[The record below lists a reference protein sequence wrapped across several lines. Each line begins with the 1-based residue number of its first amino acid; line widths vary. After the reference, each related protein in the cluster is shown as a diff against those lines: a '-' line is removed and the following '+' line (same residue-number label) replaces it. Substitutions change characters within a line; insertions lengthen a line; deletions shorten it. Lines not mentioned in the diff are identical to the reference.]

1 MRLVPLLVPA
11 VLSKFA
17 CRSASRDK
25 MGQAGGT
32 LGWLYVQCVAGHLF
46 NCLHQLPF
54 FARPPLHNQLP
65 ASNMLVAQSV

>member
-1 MRLVPLLVPA
+1 
-11 VLSKFA
+11 
-17 CRSASRDK
+17 